1 MHKYTIINSFGSE
14 LFTGN
19 PVAVFFYCDDLDDY
33 HMQKLAAEINLSE
46 TTFIRS
52 PIKGGDFNIKI
63 FTPVNELGFAGHPL
77 LGTAL
82 ALAKETGLFQINIET
97 QRGIYRFSIDLVKEK
112 PYTAYVQMEQ
122 PNPIISSYKY
132 HQKLLEALGV
142 EKSTL
147 PIDMYNVGPRH
158 VFVGVENIDI
168 LEKINPDLKKLSQ
181 FNDMAALCFCL
192 TDTDSLRLRMFS
204 PAYGVAE
211 DAATG
216 SAAGPLAL
224 HLCRYGLSEFGKR
237 IEIIQ
242 GVEIERPSY
251 MNAVAKKINEEF
263 LLEAGGYAYQ
273 IAVGQYFI

>member
-1 MHKYTIINSFGSE
+1 MHKYTIVNSFGSE

-19 PVAVFFYCDDLDDY
+19 PVAVFFNCDDLDDY
-33 HMQKLAAEINLSE
+33 HMQKLAAELNLSE

-52 PIKGGDFNIKI
+52 PLKDGDVNVKI

-82 ALAKETGLFQINIET
+82 ALAQETGLSEMNIET
-97 QRGIYRFSIDLVKEK
+97 QKGVYRFSVDLVKEQ

-122 PNPIISSYKY
+122 PKPVISPYEY
-132 HQKLLEALGV
+132 RQKLLEALGV

-147 PIDMYNVGPRH
+147 PIDMYDVGPRH
-158 VFVGVENIDI
+158 VFVGVENVDI
-168 LEKINPDLKKLSQ
+168 LAKISPDLKKLSQ
-181 FNDMAALCFCL
+181 FNNMAALCFCPNGI
-192 TDTDSLRLRMFS
+192 DSWRLRMFS

-224 HLCRYGLSEFGKR
+224 HLCRYGLVEFGKT
-237 IEIIQ
+237 IEIMQ
-242 GVEIERPSY
+242 GVEMGRPSY
-251 MNAVAKKINEEF
+251 MKSIAKMEKAEF
-263 LLEAGGYAYQ
+263 CLEASGYAFQ
-273 IAVGQYFI
+273 IATGQYFI

>member
-1 MHKYTIINSFGSE
+1 MYKYTIVNSFGNK

-19 PVAVFFYCDDLDDY
+19 PVAVFFNCDDLDDY
-33 HMQKLAAEINLSE
+33 YMQKLAAEINLSE

-52 PIKGGDFNIKI
+52 PIKGGDFNVKI

-82 ALAKETGLFQINIET
+82 ALAKETGLSQINIET
-97 QRGIYRFSIDLVKEK
+97 QKGVYRFSIDSVKEE
-112 PYTAYVQMEQ
+112 PYTAYVKMEQ
-122 PNPIISSYKY
+122 PNPVISSYEY
-132 HQKLLEALGV
+132 RQKLLEALGV

-158 VFVGVENIDI
+158 VFVGVEHIEI

-181 FNDMAALCFCL
+181 FNNMAALCFCPN
-192 TDTDSLRLRMFS
+192 DADSWRLRMFS

-224 HLCRYGLSEFGKR
+224 HLCRYGLSEFGKM

-242 GVEIERPSY
+242 GVEMKRPSY
-251 MNAVAKKINEEF
+251 MNAVAKKTNEEF
-263 LLEAGGYAYQ
+263 LLEAGGYAFQ
-273 IAVGQYFI
+273 VAMGQYFV

>member
-1 MHKYTIINSFGSE
+1 MYKYTIVNSFGSD

-19 PVAVFFYCDDLDDY
+19 PVAVFFNCDDLDDY

-46 TTFIRS
+46 TTFIRA
-52 PIKGGDFNIKI
+52 PIKGGDFNVKI

-82 ALAKETGLFQINIET
+82 ALAQETGLSEMNIET
-97 QRGIYRFSIDLVKEK
+97 QKGVYRFSVDLVKEQ
-112 PYTAYVQMEQ
+112 PYTVYVQMEQ
-122 PNPIISSYKY
+122 PKPAISPYEYRK
-132 HQKLLEALGV
+132 KLLEALGV

-147 PIDMYNVGPRH
+147 PIDIYDVGPRH
-158 VFVGVENIDI
+158 VFVGVENVDI
-168 LEKINPDLKKLSQ
+168 LAKISPDLKKLSR
-181 FNDMAALCFCL
+181 FNNIATLCFCPNG
-192 TDTDSLRLRMFS
+192 TGSWRLRMFS

-224 HLCRYGLSEFGKR
+224 HLCRYGLSEFGKM

-242 GVEIERPSY
+242 GVEMERPSY
-251 MNAVAKKINEEF
+251 MNAVAKKTNEEF
-263 LLEAGGYAYQ
+263 LLEAGGYAFQ
-273 IAVGQYFI
+273 VAVGQYFI